1 MVVAMWSFF
10 KDLFWRFI
18 WLLQHLY
25 FRGDLST
32 DSEILGMVDVQTK
45 QWTEMMTKQRK
56 EEWEMLKTHLT
67 AQEDIYKKMFET
79 VSAKQM
85 KDMEAFFAK

>member
-1 MVVAMWSFF
+1 
-10 KDLFWRFI
+10 
-18 WLLQHLY
+18 
-25 FRGDLST
+25 
-32 DSEILGMVDVQTK
+32 MVDVQTK